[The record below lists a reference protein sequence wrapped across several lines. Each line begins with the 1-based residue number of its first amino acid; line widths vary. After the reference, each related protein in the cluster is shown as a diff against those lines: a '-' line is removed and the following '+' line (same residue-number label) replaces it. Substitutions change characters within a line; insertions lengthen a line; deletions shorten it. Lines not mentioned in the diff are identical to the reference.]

1 MNAQLELQKFIFEA
15 KVSYFV
21 HQLRNS
27 TKKFSAAAGKK
38 TAQLILT
45 TGMPRRDFWPA
56 LKVNGAPKFAQKLAY
71 LLICS
76 LFNRETT
83 SSLFVPPRSP

>member
-45 TGMPRRDFWPA
+45 TGMPRRDF
-56 LKVNGAPKFAQKLAY
+56 
-71 LLICS
+71 
-76 LFNRETT
+76 
-83 SSLFVPPRSP
+83 